1 MLKLL
6 DKQSK
11 FVIVKMDIQ
20 TYKQLSNE
28 KPDLLSLVD
37 EAKHSSKVY
46 ATTDEL
52 MKDLMA

>member
-20 TYKQLSNE
+20 TYKNLSSKN
-28 KPDLLSLVD
+28 PDLNELVN
-37 EAKHSSKVY
+37 EAKNSSISYK
-46 ATTDEL
+46 TTSEL
-52 MKDLMA
+52 MRDLTA

>member
-20 TYKQLSNE
+20 TYKNLNSKN
-28 KPDLLSLVD
+28 PDLNELAE
-37 EAKHSSKVY
+37 EAKKSPVSY
-46 ATTDEL
+46 ASTNEL
-52 MKDLMA
+52 MRELMS

>member
-11 FVIVKMDIQ
+11 FVIVKMDMQ
-20 TYKQLSNE
+20 TYKNLSE
-28 KPDLLSLVD
+28 KKPDLNELAN
-37 EAKHSSKVY
+37 EAKNSPTSYK
-46 ATTDEL
+46 TTSEL

>member
-20 TYKQLSNE
+20 TYTKLSGKN
-28 KPDLLSLVD
+28 PDLNELAD
-37 EAKHSSKVY
+37 EAKNSHLSY
-46 ATTDEL
+46 INTDEL
-52 MKDLMA
+52 MKDLMS

>member
-6 DKQSK
+6 DKQSR

-20 TYKQLSNE
+20 TYKNLNN
-28 KPDLLSLVD
+28 KNPDLNELAD
-37 EAKHSSKVY
+37 EAKNSQISY
-46 ATTDEL
+46 NTTSEL